1 MDCVLFQDD
10 VLIGNQVG
18 IRQID
23 GQCGVIVAQVR
34 AEQERWC
41 VIHQEL
47 ETRKIASVAIEQPVG
62 SRRRRTDIAMIV
74 AYHKRIVMLQRSP
87 RPARGL
93 RH

>member
-18 IRQID
+18 IREID

-41 VIHQEL
+41 VVDQEL
-47 ETRKIASVAIEQPVG
+47 EAREKAGVAVEKSVG
-62 SRRRRTDIAMIV
+62 CCRRRTDVTMIV
-74 AYHKRIVMLQRSP
+74 ADDKGVVMFQRPP
-87 RPARGL
+87 RPARRL
-93 RH
+93 RG